1 MVHALRLRLR
11 LRLPATHL
19 HASSRYPAAAAHMHF
34 SSPPEQMATVM
45 VMRVSAAKA
54 PDRLSAEPS
63 SLPSSPSS
71 IKQSA
76 WVFSWK
82 NR

>member
-1 MVHALRLRLR
+1 MVHLLLRWLQLPAA
-11 LRLPATHL
+11 RLPAAT
-19 HASSRYPAAAAHMHF
+19 RYPAAAARIQF
-34 SSPPEQMATVM
+34 STPPEQMATVM
-45 VMRVSAAKA
+45 VITVSAAKA
-54 PDRLSAEPS
+54 PDRLRAEPS

-71 IKQSA
+71 MKQSA